1 MHIFYLFKEVLILK
15 FGEKLRTQRK
25 KCRLTHAELAAK
37 AGVALKTIINYENG
51 NTYPQ
56 NREVYTTLANILGVE
71 AASLHNE
78 TDDFITMAGE
88 QYGKRG
94 MDQARILVEQIGC
107 LFAGGELE
115 QEDKDAVMLALQK
128 AYWDAKSENMKYSAK
143 NKKDIL

>member
-1 MHIFYLFKEVLILK
+1 MK

-25 KCRLTHAELAAK
+25 KCGLTQSELAAQT
-37 AGVALKTIINYENG
+37 GVALKTIINYENG

-56 NREVYTTLANILGVE
+56 NREIYTILANILGVE

-78 TDDFITMAGE
+78 TDDFMTKAGE
-88 QYGKRG
+88 AYGKHG
-94 MDQARILVEQIGC
+94 MDQARSLVEQIGC

>member
-1 MHIFYLFKEVLILK
+1 MK

-25 KCRLTHAELAAK
+25 KCGLTQAELASR
-37 AGVALKTIINYENG
+37 AGLALKTVINYESG

-56 NREVYTTLANILGVE
+56 NREVYDRLADILGVN

-78 TDDFITMAGE
+78 TDDFIAMAGE

-94 MDQARILVEQIGC
+94 MEQARQLVEQIGC
-107 LFAGGELE
+107 LFAGGELA

-128 AYWDAKSENMKYSAK
+128 AYWDAKSDNLKYAGGKHGSD
-143 NKKDIL
+143 NRE

>member
-1 MHIFYLFKEVLILK
+1 MK

-25 KCRLTHAELAAK
+25 KCGLTQAELASK
-37 AGVALKTIINYENG
+37 AGIALKTVINYENG

-56 NREVYTTLANILGVE
+56 NRDVYNVLAAILGVE

-78 TDDFITMAGE
+78 TDDFITQAGQ

-94 MDQARILVEQIGC
+94 MDQARSLVEQIGC

-128 AYWDAKSENMKYSAK
+128 AYWDAKSENMKYSTK
-143 NKKDIL
+143 SKKDKT

>member
-1 MHIFYLFKEVLILK
+1 MK
-15 FGEKLRTQRK
+15 FGEKLRAQRK
-25 KCRLTHAELAAK
+25 KCKLTQAELASK
-37 AGVALKTIINYENG
+37 AGIALKTVINYENG

-56 NREVYTTLANILGVE
+56 NREIYNVLADILGVE

-78 TDDFITMAGE
+78 TDDFITQAGQ

-94 MDQARILVEQIGC
+94 MDQARNLVEQIGC

-143 NKKDIL
+143 NKKDVL